1 VGCAAR
7 YNSGYTTNMKTAVS
21 VPDELF
27 REAEAAAH
35 RLRLSRSALYAKA
48 LAKFLKAERGSAIT
62 EQLNELYSRNPAKVD
77 SRLHDAQL
85 KTLKKDAW

>member
-27 REAEAAAH
+27 REAEAAAQ

-48 LAKFLKAERGSAIT
+48 LATFLKAHRGSAIT
-62 EQLNELYSRNPAKVD
+62 ERLNEVYSRNPAKVD
-77 SRLHDAQL
+77 RLHDAQL

>member
-1 VGCAAR
+1 MALG
-7 YNSGYTTNMKTAVS
+7 YNWGYTTDMKTAVS

-27 REAEAAAH
+27 REAEAAAR
-35 RLRLSRSALYAKA
+35 RLQLSRSALYSKA
-48 LAKFLKAERGSAIT
+48 IAGFLKDQRGSAIT
-62 EQLNELYSRNPAKVD
+62 ERLNEVYSRNPAKVD